1 MNDPFEEQLRAL
13 RPAAMPAALRERLA
27 APPPSAR
34 RPDRRILWLT
44 FATFATAAAAC
55 VTAALFINPSR
66 PPGPTAGPIP
76 QLAAERSQRVT
87 SVRPLSVVTDESNRT
102 WRLVEVE
109 WVEEDTLVAAG
120 QPSAVQLQDHYRT
133 VVPVAISFD

>member
-27 APPPSAR
+27 EPPPSAR
-34 RPDRRILWLT
+34 RPDRRILWI
-44 FATFATAAAAC
+44 TFATAAAAC
-55 VTAALFINPSR
+55 VTAALFLNPSR
-66 PPGPTAGPIP
+66 PPGQSPGTIP

-87 SVRPLSVVTDESNRT
+87 SVRPLSVVTDESNRA

-109 WVEEDTLVAAG
+109 WVEQDTLVAAD

-133 VVPVAISFD
+133 VVPVAIRFD

>member
-13 RPAAMPAALRERLA
+13 RPTAMPAELRERLTG
-27 APPPSAR
+27 PPQPSAR

-44 FATFATAAAAC
+44 FATAAAAC
-55 VTAALFINPSR
+55 VTAALFLNPPR
-66 PPGPTAGPIP
+66 PPEPTAGNAP

-87 SVRPLSVVTDESNRT
+87 SVRPLSVVTDESNRA
-102 WRLVEVE
+102 WRLIEVQ
-109 WVEEDTLVAAG
+109 WVEEDTLVAANR
-120 QPSAVQLQDHYRT
+120 PSAVQLQDHYRT

>member
-27 APPPSAR
+27 GPPPSAR
-34 RPDRRILWLT
+34 RPDRRILWIT
-44 FATFATAAAAC
+44 FATAAAC
-55 VTAALFINPSR
+55 VTAALFIHPDR
-66 PPGPTAGPIP
+66 PNGPTAGPIP

-87 SVRPLSVVTDESNRT
+87 SVRPLSVVTDESNRA

-120 QPSAVQLQDHYRT
+120 RPSAVQLQDHYRT

>member
-27 APPPSAR
+27 EPPPPSAR
-34 RPDRRILWLT
+34 RPDRRILWI
-44 FATFATAAAAC
+44 TFATAAAAC
-55 VTAALFINPSR
+55 MTAALFIHPDR
-66 PPGPTAGPIP
+66 PTGPTAGNIP

-87 SVRPLSVVTDESNRT
+87 SVRPLSVVTDESNRA

-120 QPSAVQLQDHYRT
+120 EPSAVQLQDHYRT